1 LGERLVYLGENTKP
15 CFMKH
20 LVLTLGTA
28 ALISATGFGQC
39 SADFDFM
46 GAPFGISPNPAL
58 GESFSEGEVN
68 QPYDDVLHVILPT
81 TTGAIPGAPLDVPL
95 DSLVLDSLNLVG
107 EMGESISLESIGL
120 SMSPNNNGDSGNPN
134 AFLGGGQYCAS
145 ITGTPD
151 TAGVFLGQFFTTAWV
166 TVPIVGPN
174 AIPFPLEGYTLIINP
189 EPIPGCMD
197 EMACNYNA
205 EATEDDGSCTY
216 PEPLVDCNGD
226 CLYDPDG
233 DGICNDVE
241 GCMDDA
247 ACNYDPNATV
257 DDGMCA
263 YPEDYYDCDGN
274 CVMDMDGDGVCDE
287 LEVMGCDDMDACNYD
302 EMATENDGSCEYPAE
317 YYDCMGDCLND
328 ADDDGICD
336 ELEVAGC
343 TSPYACNYDESATDD
358 DGSCQVVGDACDDG
372 DETTVN
378 DTIDENCDCAGEVD
392 RVDEFTRWGIELFPT
407 PVQDVMQIRF
417 RGAAGGTTTLILT
430 NAAGQTIRTEW
441 LQGDGTVDVSSLAD
455 GLYLVTLEGTWGTA
469 TRRVV
474 LAGGL

>member
-1 LGERLVYLGENTKP
+1 
-15 CFMKH
+15 MKH

-28 ALISATGFGQC
+28 ALISAAGFAQC

-58 GESFSEGEVN
+58 GETFVEGDIN
-68 QPYDDVLHVILPT
+68 QPYEDVLHVILPT

-107 EMGESISLESIGL
+107 EMGEAISLESIGL
-120 SMSPNNNGDSGNPN
+120 SMAPNNNGDSGNPN

-197 EMACNYNA
+197 ETACNYNA

-216 PEPLVDCNGD
+216 PEPLYDCNGD

-247 ACNYDPNATV
+247 ACNYDPYATV

-274 CVMDMDGDGVCDE
+274 CLMDMDGDGVCDE
-287 LEVMGCDDMDACNYD
+287 LEVLGCDDMNACNYD

-317 YYDCMGDCLND
+317 YYDCMGGCIND
-328 ADDDGICD
+328 ADGDGVCD

-343 TSPYACNYDESATDD
+343 TSPYACNFDELATDD
-358 DGSCQVVGDACDDG
+358 DGSCLVVGDACDDG

-378 DTIDENCDCAGEVD
+378 DTIDENCDCVGEVD
-392 RVDEFTRWGIELFPT
+392 NVTETAF
-407 PVQDVMQIRF
+407 
-417 RGAAGGTTTLILT
+417 AALEVYPNPAHGVLNVVLPQGQAHQLTLVSVS
-430 NAAGQTIRTEW
+430 GQTAASTQALR
-441 LQGDGTVDVSSLAD
+441 
-455 GLYLVTLEGTWGTA
+455 
-469 TRRVV
+469 
-474 LAGGL
+474 GGLMVWEVAGLPAGAYLLHVEGEQGRAVRQILLGTN

>member
-372 DETTVN
+372 DETTIN
-378 DTIDENCDCAGEVD
+378 DAIDENCDCVGEVD
-392 RVDEFTRWGIELFPT
+392 NVAETAFAALEVYPNPAQGVLNVVLPQGQAHQLTL
-407 PVQDVMQIRF
+407 VSVL
-417 RGAAGGTTTLILT
+417 GAASASTQAL
-430 NAAGQTIRTEW
+430 R
-441 LQGDGTVDVSSLAD
+441 
-455 GLYLVTLEGTWGTA
+455 
-469 TRRVV
+469 
-474 LAGGL
+474 GGLMVWEVADLPAGAYLLHVEGEHGRAVRQILLGTN

>member
-1 LGERLVYLGENTKP
+1 
-15 CFMKH
+15 MKH

-28 ALISATGFGQC
+28 ALISATGFAQC

-58 GESFSEGEVN
+58 GETFVEGDIN
-68 QPYDDVLHVILPT
+68 QPYEDVLHVILPT

-107 EMGESISLESIGL
+107 EMGEAISLESIGL

-197 EMACNYNA
+197 ETACNYNA

-216 PEPLVDCNGD
+216 PEPLYDCNGD

-247 ACNYDPNATV
+247 ACNYDPYATV

-274 CVMDMDGDGVCDE
+274 CLMDMDGDGVCDE
-287 LEVMGCDDMDACNYD
+287 LEVLGCDDMNACNYD

-317 YYDCMGDCLND
+317 YYDCMGGCIND
-328 ADDDGICD
+328 ADGDGVCD

-343 TSPYACNYDESATDD
+343 TSPYACNFDELATDD
-358 DGSCQVVGDACDDG
+358 DGSCLVVGDACDDG

-378 DTIDENCDCAGEVD
+378 DTIDENCDCVGEVD
-392 RVDEFTRWGIELFPT
+392 NVTETAF
-407 PVQDVMQIRF
+407 
-417 RGAAGGTTTLILT
+417 AALEVYPNPAHGVLNVVLPQGQAHQLTLVSVS
-430 NAAGQTIRTEW
+430 GQTAASTQALR
-441 LQGDGTVDVSSLAD
+441 
-455 GLYLVTLEGTWGTA
+455 
-469 TRRVV
+469 
-474 LAGGL
+474 GGLMVWEVADLPAGAYLLHVEGEQGRAVRQILLGTN

>member
-1 LGERLVYLGENTKP
+1 
-15 CFMKH
+15 MKH